1 MVLVALAYLAGLVV
15 GRHLMISAGY
25 LLAPALAIALWH
37 ARGLYRFR
45 RLPGHTPQSGW
56 LLLAAIALPGWAASN
71 HAIRV
76 DGRADAIARSL
87 EGAPLIVAEG
97 TIAELP
103 RAGADGLRLV
113 LDDVRLWPRLGLD
126 TPVQF
131 PLKIYVMSRSEER
144 AAGGTADADSGKTNS
159 PDASGDDP
167 VFVQGMRVRAWGRLR
182 LAPGRTT
189 PGQFDYSN
197 YLRGRGIGATLLAGR
212 PGDIEVVG
220 PGSRWATAIFG
231 AVQRARDA
239 MLENLKQNLS
249 ADRFGIASAVLL
261 GERGALDDDRLER
274 IRRVG
279 AAHVISVSGLHT
291 AMVFGL
297 MLLAARLIG
306 LPPRAVALMGLC
318 AVWGYALLTGMRPPV
333 VRAAVM
339 ATFLLGGWAT
349 GRSAALISALAVSA
363 LATLLYDPRNLIRTD
378 WQLSYVCVT
387 AIALFAAPLYQLF
400 GASED
405 EDKDGDKEES
415 GSSVGRWRRRSRR
428 WIWMPLVIVIA
439 VQLGLMPLQAE
450 LFGRFSPLG
459 IFAQPIII
467 PMVFAILTLGLIVA
481 VGGGIAPVGVV
492 VGWALGFFVDLFDVF
507 TAWLSSLPWST
518 VELPPMAP
526 WLIAVYFGVLLIGP
540 HVSKPEGQLGA
551 YSRSQIKH
559 MAYRMLIVLIGL
571 VGLAWSPMR
580 GPATPPGELT
590 LYILDVGQGDG
601 IVLVFPGGEVAV
613 VDAGRGSYGDQGRR
627 TVAPLL
633 RSLGVRR
640 IDLIVATHADS
651 DHAGGLTYLVE
662 NFEVGIFAHG
672 SDESEDE
679 EYQAL
684 LEALER
690 RGVRIEQISA
700 GDELRGF
707 GAVQIDVLHPP
718 AASASADGS
727 GGLRGNDASVVLL
740 VDLRDVEILLTGDIE
755 DAAERA
761 IVDSGLARD
770 IDVLKVAHHGSKT
783 SSGVDFLEA
792 FDPEFALISAG
803 RNNTYGHPAREILD
817 RFAARD
823 MIVIR
828 TDRQGSIRLR
838 TDGERIRID
847 HFSR

>member
-15 GRHLMISAGY
+15 GRHLMISGGY

-45 RLPGHTPQSGW
+45 RLPGHTSQSGW

-76 DGRADAIARSL
+76 DRRADAIAQSI
-87 EGAPLIVAEG
+87 EAAPLIVAEG

-103 RAGADGLRLV
+103 RVDADGQRLV
-113 LDDVRLWPRLGLD
+113 LDDVNLWPRLGTD
-126 TPVQF
+126 SPIQF
-131 PLKIYVMSRSEER
+131 PLKLYVMTRSDMR
-144 AAGGTADADSGKTNS
+144 AGGTDSPNS
-159 PDASGDDP
+159 ETIEEAHSDDP
-167 VFVQGMRVRAWGRLR
+167 AFVQGMRVRAWGRLR

-197 YLRGRGIGATLLAGR
+197 YLRGRGVGAMLLAGR
-212 PGDIEVVG
+212 PADIEVVA

-231 AVQRARDA
+231 HVQRTRDA

-261 GERGALDDDRLER
+261 GERDALDDDQLER

-279 AAHVISVSGLHT
+279 AGHVISVSGLHT
-291 AMVFGL
+291 GLVFLL
-297 MLLAARLIG
+297 MLTVARLMG
-306 LPPRAVALMGLC
+306 LSPRAVALVGLC
-318 AVWGYALLTGMRPPV
+318 SVWSYALLTGMRPPV

-363 LATLLYDPRNLIRTD
+363 LATLLFDPRNLIRTD

-387 AIALFAAPLYQLF
+387 AIAFLAAPIYQLL
-400 GASED
+400 GARND
-405 EDKDGDKEES
+405 ENDDDEKLRDLQ
-415 GSSVGRWRRRSRR
+415 GRWRGFFRR
-428 WIWMPLVIVIA
+428 WILIPLVIVIA

-459 IFAQPIII
+459 IFAQPIVI
-467 PMVFAILTLGLIVA
+467 PMVFAILSLGLIVA
-481 VGGGIAPVGVV
+481 IGGGIAPVGAVA
-492 VGWALGFFVDLFDVF
+492 GWALGFFVDIFEVF
-507 TAWLSSLPWST
+507 TTWLSSLPWAT

-540 HVSKPEGQLGA
+540 HVSKPEGQLGDF
-551 YSRSQIKH
+551 SPPQLKH

-571 VGLAWSPMR
+571 IGLAWSPIR

-590 LYILDVGQGDG
+590 MYALDVGQGDG
-601 IVLVFPGGEVAV
+601 IVLVFPCGEVAV

-640 IDLIVATHADS
+640 IDLVVATHSDS
-651 DHAGGLTYLVE
+651 DHVGGLRYLVE

-672 SDESEDE
+672 SDDSGDE

-690 RGVRIEQISA
+690 RHVQIEQVRA
-700 GDELRGF
+700 GDELKGF
-707 GAVQIDVLHPP
+707 GAAQIDVLHPP
-718 AASASADGS
+718 AMS
-727 GGLRGNDASVVLL
+727 GGVDGLGGLEGNDASVVLL

-761 IVDSGLARD
+761 IVESGLARD
-770 IDVLKVAHHGSKT
+770 IDILKVAHHGSKT
-783 SSGVDFLEA
+783 SSGADFLES

-823 MIVIR
+823 TIVIR
-828 TDRQGSIRLR
+828 TDQQGSIRLR
-838 TDGERIRID
+838 TDGEQIRID